1 MGDLGKQ
8 SNIRSDYA
16 YLLTRF
22 IEEEIGSR
30 YDYVNTLLESYI
42 KQNQYENKVA
52 ISQDVLEHIII
63 DYYVDID
70 RLKDFQEIEYPNENK
85 IYSYLAYWIL
95 RHKPLQLIKLDGES
109 ELAFV
114 NENFVTDLLCSYL
127 FSKPEG
133 ISWIE
138 DKREIIDEFIKTL
151 EYHLSYRLYSA
162 QNIELIL
169 LAFQAGCGFQY
180 CVDYQS

>member
-1 MGDLGKQ
+1 MGDLRNQ
-8 SNIRSDYA
+8 SNAQSGYA

-22 IEEEIGSR
+22 SEKEIGAR
-30 YDYVNTLLESYI
+30 YDYVNNLLEAYI
-42 KQNQYENKVA
+42 KQKQYEGKVT
-52 ISQDVLEHIII
+52 ISQDILEHIII

-114 NENFVTDLLCSYL
+114 NESFVTDMLSSYL

-133 ISWIE
+133 ISWIG
-138 DKREIIDEFIKTL
+138 DKQQIMDEFVKTL

-162 QNIELIL
+162 QNIELML
-169 LAFQAGCGFQY
+169 LAFQAGRGFQY
-180 CVDYQS
+180 SVDYQS